1 MGPSLNT
8 RVQSTLS
15 SLRPYFTDSASRLT
29 RRSSSL
35 SWFPHDVQI
44 ARHNPD
50 IRVLNALHREM
61 QEFIQQGQLAS
72 FSKDDFAWVLW
83 HAPIWSLV
91 SGAMT
96 TVAPPS
102 YVGIPG
108 YKGPVCPHI
117 LNLFLSI
124 EECTMV
130 VKTSRVRGMN
140 QYVFLAPHPGCKFQM
155 KIPYFG
161 HQKIEAEQYSDD
173 DERDEIDLMYSAYL
187 SSSQSSCASAQE
199 VEDSLL
205 LEMRSSSAMLHD
217 SGSSS
222 VSSSISSFSSQG
234 SSASVQRPKPVPMTP
249 AQARSLSY
257 YSKEQAEKRAAYD
270 KDLVADISLAFS
282 QGIFRDFPRFHPAYD
297 LCAAPLATLA
307 PYDPATNNG
316 AATFIQRERGPR
328 RSSTFSPS
336 VKLVQSVCASIH
348 LTALLHTLKMVRVAQ
363 GAVTPL
369 DVPQVRN
376 IHRALRDFRSNINVR
391 NVSAPDLPVIEV
403 DESRLLLRTFKE
415 GQRPAFRDDSDSS
428 LGRPWLE
435 WNSKL
440 GIPVD
445 VWTVIHTAVIV
456 CTTCHLVRTFNADR
470 SHRSSNGD
478 CMDPGQTLEDDQPDS
493 LGEDSPLSP
502 SKGKQVV

>member
-50 IRVLNALHREM
+50 IRVLNALLHEL

-83 HAPIWSLV
+83 YAPIRSLV

-117 LNLFLSI
+117 LNPFLSI

-140 QYVFLAPHPGCKFQM
+140 QYVFLAPHPGCQFQM

-205 LEMRSSSAMLHD
+205 LEMRSSSAVLHD

-222 VSSSISSFSSQG
+222 ASSSIPSFSSQG
-234 SSASVQRPKPVPMTP
+234 SSASVRRPKPVPMTP

-297 LCAAPLATLA
+297 LRAAPLATLA

-316 AATFIQRERGPR
+316 AAMFSNLLYFDSDLGRVIRGINTTEGARPSSFKYLLSLSQTCAVCLCKYSPDGFTAHLENGEGGPR
-328 RSSTFSPS
+328 CRN
-336 VKLVQSVCASIH
+336 
-348 LTALLHTLKMVRVAQ
+348 
-363 GAVTPL
+363 TPGC
-369 DVPQVRN
+369 P
-376 IHRALRDFRSNINVR
+376 A
-391 NVSAPDLPVIEV
+391 APDLPVIEV

-470 SHRSSNGD
+470 SHQSSNGD
-478 CMDPGQTLEDDQPDS
+478 CMDPGQALEDEQLDS
-493 LGEDSPLSP
+493 LSEDSPLSP
-502 SKGKQVV
+502 SKAKVQM